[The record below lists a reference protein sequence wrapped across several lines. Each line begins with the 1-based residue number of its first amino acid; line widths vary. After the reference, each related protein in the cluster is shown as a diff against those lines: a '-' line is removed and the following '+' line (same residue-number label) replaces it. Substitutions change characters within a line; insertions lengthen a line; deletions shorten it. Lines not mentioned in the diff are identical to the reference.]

1 MSLICRE
8 CAAEHSGTAPRTS
21 ATASASATTR
31 AFAVA
36 PTMPDS
42 ARRPRPTSRIM
53 AHRIPL
59 MLGIGAL
66 YSAIEWFGAID
77 ARLRALLQLQAAR
90 LHRASY

>member
-1 MSLICRE
+1 MSSICGER
-8 CAAEHSGTAPRTS
+8 AAKHSGTAPRTS
-21 ATASASATTR
+21 ASATATAR
-31 AFAVA
+31 ASAVA

-53 AHRIPL
+53 AHRIRL

-66 YSAIEWFGAID
+66 HSAIEWFGAID
-77 ARLRALLQLQAAR
+77 ARLLALLQLQAAR